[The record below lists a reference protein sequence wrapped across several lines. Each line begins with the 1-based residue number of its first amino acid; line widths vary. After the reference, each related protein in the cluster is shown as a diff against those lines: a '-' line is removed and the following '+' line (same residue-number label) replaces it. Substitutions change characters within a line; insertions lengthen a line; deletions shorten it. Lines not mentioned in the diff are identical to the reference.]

1 MADKN
6 FIVKN
11 GLEVGG
17 QEVVSS
23 SGVVT
28 SAALGGQ
35 TLASTDSPTFNNLT
49 LTNDI
54 AVGGDLN
61 LTGDL
66 NITGDVNSLSVTDLD
81 VTDQTITLGAGQVE
95 SASGGSGIVIA
106 GSNASILWDET
117 NTEFDINN
125 NINVTGTVTAT
136 DLLID
141 IDVIVTDSTNDRVG
155 INKTSPATTLDVG
168 GSIYF
173 SSILRGTSDGSASS
187 PTIQPG
193 NDGDTGLYRPA
204 TNQIGFTTAGTNAL
218 TIDASQNATFAGD
231 VLIGSGGGLRLLPTD
246 ASDTDPWILYQYSDN
261 TLRYNFTGAGA
272 DEIIIKYPN
281 ATNDTTLLVDTEQKR
296 VGIGTTSPREAL
308 EVSGHI
314 KTDYQHSVSMDY
326 SASTGSYWKG
336 MSGVS
341 FENSTA
347 RGLHIFNF
355 DNDSNYGINFWVGT
369 NASKLFAGRINDT
382 GNFGIGTDSP
392 SGITNGKVLEI
403 KNTSTGTGTH
413 AQITLTG
420 SNGHTNLLLASGDD
434 SNGGDPVIS
443 STGNHAIRFGHATN
457 ATFSG
462 FAENMRITDVGNLKF
477 ISQTTNFETPGFT
490 YHTNNNLYLRGGSA
504 GLILSDDSGAN
515 TIQISDSADYIRFET
530 TDGSER
536 MRIDSSG
543 NIQIRQNTNAAT
555 NSVSLPGHLEFRGQG
570 WDSNSGSD
578 DMNAKIEMDATYGK
592 VGSGATT
599 PELVFSL
606 QGAGGLD
613 SSSEAYVEAMRIVG
627 AGAYNSNRPRVGIGT
642 DSPGTILQVGD
653 GTTTEYITIDKSTTG
668 ESGILFKNAG
678 NNKGK
683 ILLNANEELKFY
695 INNTTDAMTINET
708 VAAGV
713 PGVQIG
719 NLSHGWGNLVVT
731 ADDNSWDGGITIQ
744 AASTSGG
751 SAGYAAYFWK
761 QGGIAAANTKW
772 FMGFI
777 NNTSGGA
784 AYDDLVLGAYQ
795 LNSGYSRGNRT
806 DGVMHFDRSNGDV
819 HVAKQINFHGQPGF
833 KVYNGTGF
841 TKNAYWETISD
852 SMLTVEY
859 NNGGWNSS
867 TGRFLPDKAG
877 YYLFT
882 FGGWAAASSDG
893 TRYASSFS
901 KNGSQR
907 FISGSNYCAVD
918 SPLNGHS
925 EIIYLNGSTDYVD
938 LTAYSAISTT
948 WGGTSHWVWWG
959 AEFLH

>member
-35 TLASTDSPTFNNLT
+35 TLSSTDSPTFANLT
-49 LTNDI
+49 VSNDL
-54 AVGGDLN
+54 AVSGDLN

-95 SASGGSGIVIA
+95 SASGGSGIVVD
-106 GSNASILWDET
+106 GSGASILWDET

-125 NINVTGTVTAT
+125 SINVTGTVTAT

-141 IDVIVTDSTNDRVG
+141 TDVIVTDSTNDRVG

-246 ASDTDPWILYQYSDN
+246 ASDTDPWILYQYTDD
-261 TLRYNFTGAGA
+261 TLRYNFTGSGA

-281 ATNDTTLLVDTEQKR
+281 ATNATTLLVDTEQKR
-296 VGIGTTSPREAL
+296 VGIGTDSPREAL

-314 KTDYQHSVSMDY
+314 KTNYSGSVSMDY
-326 SASTGSYWKG
+326 TASTGAYWKG

-369 NASKLFAGRINDT
+369 NASKVFAGRINET

-392 SGITNGKVLEI
+392 SGITNSKVLEI

-462 FAENMRITDVGNLKF
+462 FSEAMRITDAGNLKF
-477 ISQTTNFETPGFT
+477 ISQTTNFESPAFT
-490 YHTNNNLYLRGGSA
+490 YHTNNYLYLRGGSA
-504 GLILSDDSGAN
+504 GLILSDDAGQN
-515 TIQISDSADYIRFET
+515 TIQISDAADYIRFET

-543 NIQIRQNTNAAT
+543 NIQIRQNTNAPT

-592 VGSGATT
+592 VGSGATS

-683 ILLNANEELKFY
+683 ILLNSSEQLKFY
-695 INNTTDAMTINET
+695 INNTTDAMTINESVSGST
-708 VAAGV
+708 TTI

-751 SAGYAAYFWK
+751 SAGYGALFWK
-761 QGGIAAANTKW
+761 QGGINSANTKW
-772 FMGFI
+772 FMGFT
-777 NNTSGGA
+777 NSTSGGA
-784 AYDDLVLGAYQ
+784 AYDDLLLGAYQ
-795 LNSGYSRGNRT
+795 LNTGYSKGGRT

-819 HVAKQINFHGQPGF
+819 HVAKQVNFHGQEGF
-833 KVYNGTGF
+833 KVYNSSGFSKGT
-841 TKNAYWETISD
+841 NWEHIGD
-852 SMLTVEY
+852 SITTVDY
-859 NNGGWNSS
+859 NNGGW
-867 TGRFLPDKAG
+867 
-877 YYLFT
+877 
-882 FGGWAAASSDG
+882 AAPNSDG
-893 TRYASSFS
+893 SRYATCFRHSTT
-901 KNGSQR
+901 GLR
-907 FISGSNYCAVD
+907 YISGADYCSVD

-925 EIIYLNGSTDYVD
+925 EVIYMNGSGDYVE
-938 LTAYSAISTT
+938 LYAYSSISTT
-948 WGGTSHWVWWG
+948 WGGSSHSVWWG

>member
-35 TLASTDSPTFNNLT
+35 TLSSTDSPTFANLT
-49 LTNDI
+49 ISNDL
-54 AVGGDLN
+54 AVSGDLN

-95 SASGGSGIVIA
+95 SASGGSGIVVD
-106 GSNASILWDET
+106 GSGASILWDET
-117 NTEFDINN
+117 NDVFDFNKGLTTTGSLAIGTTSFNN
-125 NINVTGTVTAT
+125 NNKLHVRLGDASLTSTSNQSVAVFENNNNAWITIGSTSTAFAGILFA
-136 DLLID
+136 DADDSD
-141 IDVIVTDSTNDRVG
+141 IGQLRYDHNDNELQFITNDAQQMV
-155 INKTSPATTLDVG
+155 ID
-168 GSIYF
+168 
-173 SSILRGTSDGSASS
+173 SS
-187 PTIQPG
+187 G
-193 NDGDTGLYRPA
+193 N
-204 TNQIGFTTAGTNAL
+204 
-218 TIDASQNATFAGD
+218 
-231 VLIGSGGGLRLLPTD
+231 
-246 ASDTDPWILYQYSDN
+246 
-261 TLRYNFTGAGA
+261 
-272 DEIIIKYPN
+272 
-281 ATNDTTLLVDTEQKR
+281 
-296 VGIGTTSPREAL
+296 VGIGTNSPREAL

-369 NASKLFAGRINDT
+369 NANKLFAGRINDT

-392 SGITNGKVLEI
+392 SGITNSKVLEI

-434 SNGGDPVIS
+434 TNGGDPVIS

-477 ISQTTNFETPGFT
+477 ISQTTNFESPGFT

-515 TIQISDSADYIRFET
+515 TIQISDAADYIRFET

-543 NIQIRQNTNAAT
+543 NIQIRQNTSAPT

-592 VGSGATT
+592 VGSGATS

-642 DSPGTILQVGD
+642 ALPSSILQIGD
-653 GTTTEYITIDKSTTG
+653 GTTSEYITIDKSATG
-668 ESGILFKNAG
+668 ESGILFKNAS

-683 ILLNANEELKFY
+683 ILLNSNEELKFY
-695 INNTTDAMTINET
+695 INNTTDAMTINES
-708 VAAGV
+708 VAGGGSTI

-731 ADDNSWDGGITIQ
+731 SDDNSYDGGITIA

-751 SAGYAAYFWK
+751 SGGYASYFWK
-761 QGGIAAANTKW
+761 QGGINSANTKW
-772 FMGFI
+772 FMGFT
-777 NNTSGGA
+777 NSTSGGA
-784 AYDDLVLGAYQ
+784 AYDDLILGAYN
-795 LNSGYSRGNRT
+795 LNTGYSRGGRT
-806 DGVMHFDRSNGDV
+806 DGLMHFDRSNGDV
-819 HVAKQINFHGQPGF
+819 HVAKQVNFHGQQGF
-833 KVYNGTGF
+833 KVYNSSGF
-841 TKNAYWETISD
+841 SKNTSWQNIS
-852 SMLTVEY
+852 SLITTVDY

-867 TGRFLPDKAG
+867 TGRFQPTKAG

-882 FGGWAAASSDG
+882 FGGWAAPSSDG
-893 TRYASSFS
+893 SRYASSFY
-901 KNGSQR
+901 KNTTATR
-907 FISGSNYCAVD
+907 YISGGDYCSVD

-925 EIIYLNGSTDYVD
+925 EIIYMNGSTDYVD
-938 LTAYSAISTT
+938 LYAYSSISTT
-948 WGGTSHWVWWG
+948 WGGSSHSVWWG